1 MNALRLQEKGIAGLQ
16 ATLAAEEEEAKPEFL
31 KQRPK
36 YYYYYRWMT
45 ERIEEHCAQLPG
57 PVMDKLLTM
66 DAGELDLLLQHESA
80 IKSKV
85 KPPPPPPSLPWSM

>member
-1 MNALRLQEKGIAGLQ
+1 
-16 ATLAAEEEEAKPEFL
+16 
-31 KQRPK
+31 
-36 YYYYYRWMT
+36 MT

-85 KPPPPPPSLPWSM
+85 SATG